1 MMIRVL
7 VAEDQ
12 HLIRGALVALLSLE
26 NDIEVVAET
35 ARGDAVLDEI
45 ERSRPDVA
53 VLDIDLPG
61 VDGLTVAERLYAAG
75 SPVRVLALTGLGNT
89 NTIERAVRGGVAGF
103 LAKDAPTEQLSR
115 AIRDVYAGR
124 RHIDVELG
132 DATPVSA
139 PPASEV
145 DPLSARERGIL
156 AALYHGA
163 SLRTLRAALGLSAAT
178 LQAHLTAALCKT
190 GGGDTYEAAR
200 IAYDRGWL
208 EAGR

>member
-1 MMIRVL
+1 MIRVL

-26 NDIEVVAET
+26 RDIEVVAET
-35 ARGDAVLDEI
+35 ARGDAVFAEI

-61 VDGLTVAERLYAAG
+61 LDGIAAAERLHATG
-75 SPVRVLALTGLGNT
+75 SPVRVLVLTGLNNA
-89 NTIERAVRGGVAGF
+89 NTIERAVRAGVAGF

-115 AIRDVYAGR
+115 TIRDVHAGR
-124 RHIDVELG
+124 RFIDVELG

-139 PPASEV
+139 PPATDVE
-145 DPLSARERGIL
+145 PLSARERGIL
-156 AALYHGA
+156 AALYNGA
-163 SLRTLRAALGLSAAT
+163 SLRTLRAALGLSGAT

-190 GGGDTYEAAR
+190 GGVDTDEAAR

-208 EAGR
+208 EVGR

>member
-1 MMIRVL
+1 VIRVL

-35 ARGDAVLDEI
+35 ARGDAVFDEI
-45 ERSRPDVA
+45 ERTRPDVA

-61 VDGLTVAERLYAAG
+61 VDGIAAAERLQAAG
-75 SPVRVLALTGLGNT
+75 SPVRVLVLTGLGSS
-89 NTIERAVRGGVAGF
+89 NTIERAVRAGVAGF

-115 AIRDVYAGR
+115 TIREVHAGR
-124 RHIDVELG
+124 RFIDVEL
-132 DATPVSA
+132 ATETVPVPAA
-139 PPASEV
+139 PAVAV

-156 AALYHGA
+156 AALHNGA
-163 SLRTLRAALGLSAAT
+163 SLRTLRAALGLSGAT
-178 LQAHLTAALCKT
+178 LQAHLAAALCKT
-190 GGGDTYEAAR
+190 GGVDTHEAAR

-208 EAGR
+208 EAGH